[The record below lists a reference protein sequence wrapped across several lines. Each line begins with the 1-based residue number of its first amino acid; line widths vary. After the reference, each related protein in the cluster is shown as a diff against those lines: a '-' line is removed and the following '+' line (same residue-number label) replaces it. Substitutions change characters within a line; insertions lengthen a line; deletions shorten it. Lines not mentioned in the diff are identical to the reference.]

1 MFKKLE
7 SCRERECRAVS
18 CSSSAPSPRS
28 GLAWGV
34 FCGVSTMLHAQ
45 HPTRC
50 HHGKCSAK
58 SSWEKCCSE
67 GLRYNCDSLGARRV
81 SKSGTCICSM
91 CSVCIPKHQAPRT
104 LESLALLGDI
114 VAPKESSR
122 KLPQISFRA
131 RISPGWRMH
140 HIFRETMIALSKR
153 ISLQI
158 LPWKLALP
166 FQTAAAIFTQT
177 PPTPVKLF

>member
-1 MFKKLE
+1 MFKKPE
-7 SCRERECRAVS
+7 SCRERESRTVS
-18 CSSSAPSPRS
+18 CSSSASSPRS
-28 GLAWGV
+28 EELVWGV

-58 SSWEKCCSE
+58 SSCEKCYSE

-91 CSVCIPKHQAPRT
+91 CSVCTSKHQVPRT
-104 LESLALLGDI
+104 LESLALLGKI
-114 VAPKESSR
+114 LAPNESSR

-131 RISPGWRMH
+131 RISPVWRMH
-140 HIFRETMIALSKR
+140 
-153 ISLQI
+153 ISLE
-158 LPWKLALP
+158 
-166 FQTAAAIFTQT
+166 T
-177 PPTPVKLF
+177 PR

>member
-1 MFKKLE
+1 MYFKLHSYRIKKQ
-7 SCRERECRAVS
+7 REELNFTLKVIVLAQKTKRCSKSLKAAEKERAGQFP
-18 CSSSAPSPRS
+18 AALLLPPPDQDWY
-28 GLAWGV
+28 GL
-34 FCGVSTMLHAQ
+34 CTMLHAQ

-50 HHGKCSAK
+50 HHSKCSAK

-91 CSVCIPKHQAPRT
+91 CSVCTPKHQVPRT

-140 HIFRETMIALSKR
+140 V
-153 ISLQI
+153 SLEK
-158 LPWKLALP
+158 PW
-166 FQTAAAIFTQT
+166 
-177 PPTPVKLF
+177 